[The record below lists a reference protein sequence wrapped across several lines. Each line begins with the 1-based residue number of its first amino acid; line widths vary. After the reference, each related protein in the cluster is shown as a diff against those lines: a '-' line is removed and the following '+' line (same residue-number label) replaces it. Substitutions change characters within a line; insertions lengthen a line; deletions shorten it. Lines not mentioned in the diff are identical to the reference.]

1 MNVVS
6 IITMIII
13 LGIVWGGFTF
23 FLFKAM
29 SFEKQKTK
37 KKIN

>member
-1 MNVVS
+1 MNAVS
-6 IITMIII
+6 IVTMVLI

-29 SFEKQKTK
+29 NFEKQKNK
-37 KKIN
+37 KDN